1 MKDALV
7 SDEEKELTH
16 HQKAAKLAN
25 IARRKNTLQKYN
37 DMGLTYDFLYEEYI
51 VKNRTLQSLA
61 DEFDVKI
68 GFIRTVI
75 SKYEIVKDPKI
86 YREKAGKLAQE
97 RAKDPNSNFRKKS
110 TPEQSRIAQAAA
122 VESRRINRDKKLAEE
137 GITYDSLY
145 DLYIT
150 QNKSL
155 KELMVILNR
164 KKSAVRKLLERFEI
178 PAKTQEMRDELQK
191 KRFNELYEDEERV
204 QELVKKTQKTI
215 RELYGNKWY
224 RVVSSK
230 PEKEI
235 VEYIQ
240 SAFPELLI
248 KHGDYSTIRNPE
260 TGAAL
265 QLDIYL
271 PEINLAFEFNGEY
284 WHDRLAYENDLL
296 KNTCTTRE
304 AIKDKVCAEKHIQL
318 IHIWDSDYKEGKINI
333 LNEIIR
339 TIEEERLKK
348 AKLSLRNSH

>member
-1 MKDALV
+1 MNEVFAPD
-7 SDEEKELTH
+7 DEKELTH
-16 HQKAAKLAN
+16 HQKAAKLAA
-25 IARRKNTLQKYN
+25 IARKNNTRQKYIN
-37 DMGLTYDFLYEEYI
+37 MGLTYDFLYEEYI
-51 VKNRTLQSLA
+51 VKNRSLQSLA
-61 DEFDVKI
+61 DEFEITLKM
-68 GFIRTVI
+68 IR
-75 SKYEIVKDPKI
+75 KALELQNIVKDI
-86 YREKAGKLAQE
+86 SDYREKAGRLARE
-97 RAKDPNSNFRKKS
+97 KALNPNSPFRKQ
-110 TPEQSRIAQAAA
+110 TPEQLRKAQAKGAK
-122 VESRRINRDKKLAEE
+122 SRRINQDKKLAEE

-248 KHGDYSTIRNPE
+248 KPGDYSTIRNPE

-304 AIKDKVCAEKHIQL
+304 AIKDRVCAEKNIQL

>member
-1 MKDALV
+1 MKAVLMPNV
-7 SDEEKELTH
+7 KIIKT
-16 HQKAAKLAN
+16 QK
-25 IARRKNTLQKYN
+25 TLQKYI
-37 DMGLTYDFLYEEYI
+37 DIGLTKDFLYEEYI
-51 VKNRTLQSLA
+51 IKNRTLQSLA
-61 DEFDVKI
+61 DEFNIHI
-68 GFIRTVI
+68 GTIRSLLST
-75 SKYEIVKDPKI
+75 YGIVKDLLSVK
-86 YREKAGKLAQE
+86 KNQQE
-97 RAKDPNSNFRKKS
+97 ALRKTATSPDRVFDIEVLRK
-110 TPEQSRIAQAAA
+110 AQAIG
-122 VESRRINRDKKLAEE
+122 SKIRRANYDKKLAEE

-164 KKSAVRKLLERFEI
+164 KRSTVRMLLERFEI

-191 KRFNELYEDEERV
+191 KRFNELYKDEERV

-304 AIKDKVCAEKHIQL
+304 AIKDKVCAEKHIKL
-318 IHIWDSDYKEGKINI
+318 IHIWDSDYKEGKINT
-333 LNEIIR
+333 LNEIIKM
-339 TIEEERLKK
+339 IEEERLKK
-348 AKLSLRNSH
+348 AKLSFRNSR